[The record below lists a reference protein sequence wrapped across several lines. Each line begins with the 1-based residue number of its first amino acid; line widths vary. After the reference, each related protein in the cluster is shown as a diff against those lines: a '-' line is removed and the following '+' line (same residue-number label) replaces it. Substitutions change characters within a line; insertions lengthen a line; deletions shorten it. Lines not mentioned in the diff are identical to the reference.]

1 MHVKTNNDLN
11 KRAHAN
17 ANEFIIRSEHHKESG
32 KCQKA
37 EKKKKKKNKLGRNL
51 KALFVFG
58 NIYL

>member
-37 EKKKKKKNKLGRNL
+37 EKKKKKKTNWEG
-51 KALFVFG
+51 
-58 NIYL
+58 I